1 MIRAQRHT
9 TGSVRFDRRRRT
21 WNYLWYEAGKRRSKL
36 IGTKQEYPNK
46 AAAWKAVESM
56 KPKMVTDAAQPNNA
70 PSVSNL
76 FERYKAEKMP
86 ERRNTKRTYIVW
98 FKHYVLP
105 KWGQC
110 AITDVQARPA
120 ELWLQSLKLAPRS
133 KAHVRGLLRT
143 LWDYA
148 MWSASIPVQR
158 NPMELVTVKGAT
170 KRLKKPRS
178 LTVDEFQKFIAH
190 LQEPFR
196 LMALLSVAFGLRISE
211 CLALRWSDID
221 WLNRTLSIER
231 RIVSQTVD
239 STKTDESQRKMA
251 VDSAMLETVKL
262 WKQSSQFSEPHDW
275 IFASPASAGRLPWSY
290 AQVWDYYAYA
300 SRDAGIG
307 HVSTH
312 VLRHTYRS
320 WLDAVGTPI
329 AVQQKMMRH
338 TDIRTTLNIYG
349 DVVTDEM
356 VQAGSK
362 IARLALN
369 GAQTERKAS

>member
-1 MIRAQRHT
+1 MKRARFN
-9 TGSVRFDRRRRT
+9 TGSVVFDKRIRKWRFLE
-21 WNYLWYEAGKRRSKL
+21 WVNSKRRSRV
-36 IGTKQEYPNK
+36 IGTKQEFPTK
-46 AAAWKAVESM
+46 AAARKAAQSL
-56 KPKMVTDAAQPNNA
+56 KPK
-70 PSVSNL
+70 PSVVQGPTVAAL
-76 FERYKAEKMP
+76 VEQYKAEKMP
-86 ERRNTKRTYIVW
+86 ERKNTKRTYIVW

-105 KWGQC
+105 KWGTC
-110 AITDVQARPA
+110 VITDVQARPV
-120 ELWLQSLKLAPRS
+120 ELWLHSLELAPRS

-143 LWDYA
+143 LWDFA
-148 MWSASIPVQR
+148 MWSGTIPVQR

-178 LTVDEFQKFIAH
+178 LTVGEFQAFVAH

-196 LMALLSVAFGLRISE
+196 LMALLCVSFGLRISE
-211 CLALRWSDID
+211 CLALKWSDID
-221 WLNRTLSIER
+221 WLNQTLSIER

-251 VDSAMLETVKL
+251 VDSSTLETLKV
-262 WKQSSQFSEPHDW
+262 WKQASQFSEPHDW
-275 IFASPASAGRLPWSY
+275 IFASAISLGRLPWSY

-356 VQAGSK
+356 AQAGSK

-369 GAQTERKAS
+369 GSPTDHKPS

>member
-1 MIRAQRHT
+1 MRAQRYKR
-9 TGSVRFDRRRRT
+9 GSVRFDKRRGT
-21 WNYLWYEAGKRRSKL
+21 WNYLWYESGKRRSKL
-36 IGTKQEYPNK
+36 IGSKQQYPTR
-46 AAAWKAVESM
+46 AAAWRAADSM
-56 KPKMVTDAAQPNNA
+56 KPTTDTAE
-70 PSVSNL
+70 PSSVPLVHNL

-105 KWGQC
+105 RWGAC
-110 AITDVQARPA
+110 AIDDVQARDV
-120 ELWLQSLKLAPRS
+120 ELWLQSLNLAPRS
-133 KAHVRGLLRT
+133 KAHLRGLLRT
-143 LWDYA
+143 LWDFA
-148 MWSASIPVQR
+148 MWSRDIPVQR
-158 NPMELVTVKGAT
+158 NPIELVTVKGAT

-178 LTVDEFQKFIAH
+178 LTVDEFQRFIAH

-196 LMALLSVAFGLRISE
+196 LMALLCVTFGLRISE
-211 CLALRWSDID
+211 CLALKWSDID
-221 WLNRTLSIER
+221 WLGRTLSIER

-239 STKTDESQRKMA
+239 STKTEESQRKMA
-251 VDSAMLETVKL
+251 VDSAVLETLRL
-262 WKQSSQFSEPHDW
+262 WKQFTQFPAPHDW
-275 IFASPASAGRLPWSY
+275 VFASPTSLGRLPWSY

-349 DVVTDEM
+349 DVITDEM
-356 VQAGSK
+356 AVAGSK

-369 GAQTERKAS
+369 GAQTERKPS

>member
-1 MIRAQRHT
+1 MRAQRYKR
-9 TGSVRFDRRRRT
+9 GSVRFDKRRGT
-21 WNYLWYEAGKRRSKL
+21 WNYLWYESGKRRSKL
-36 IGTKQEYPNK
+36 IGSKQQYPTR
-46 AAAWKAVESM
+46 AAAWRAADSM
-56 KPKMVTDAAQPNNA
+56 KPTTDTTE
-70 PSVSNL
+70 PSNVPLVHNL

-105 KWGQC
+105 RWGAC
-110 AITDVQARPA
+110 AITDVQARDV
-120 ELWLQSLKLAPRS
+120 ELWLQSLNLAPRS
-133 KAHVRGLLRT
+133 KAHLRGLLRT
-143 LWDYA
+143 LWDFA
-148 MWSASIPVQR
+148 MWSRDIPVQR
-158 NPMELVTVKGAT
+158 NPIELVTVKGAT

-178 LTVDEFQKFIAH
+178 LTVDEFQRFIAH

-196 LMALLSVAFGLRISE
+196 LMALLCVTFGLRISE
-211 CLALRWSDID
+211 CLALKWSDID
-221 WLNRTLSIER
+221 WLDRTLSIER

-239 STKTDESQRKMA
+239 STKTEESQRKMA
-251 VDSAMLETVKL
+251 VDSAVLETLRL
-262 WKQSSQFSEPHDW
+262 WKQFAQFPAPHDW
-275 IFASPASAGRLPWSY
+275 VFASPTSLGRLPWSY

-356 VQAGSK
+356 AVAGSK

-369 GAQTERKAS
+369 GAQTERKPS

>member
-1 MIRAQRHT
+1 M
-9 TGSVRFDRRRRT
+9 
-21 WNYLWYEAGKRRSKL
+21 
-36 IGTKQEYPNK
+36 IGTKQEYATK
-46 AAAWKAVESM
+46 AAAWRAVDSM
-56 KPKMVTDAAQPNNA
+56 QPKTDATVQPNNA
-70 PSVSNL
+70 PLVQNL
-76 FERYKAEKMP
+76 FERYKEEKMP

-105 KWGQC
+105 KWGAC
-110 AITDVQARPA
+110 AISDVQARPV
-120 ELWLQSLKLAPRS
+120 ELWLHSLKLAPRS
-133 KAHVRGLLRT
+133 RAHVRGLLRT

-148 MWSASIPVQR
+148 MWSGSIPVQR

-178 LTVDEFQKFIAH
+178 LTVEEFQKFSAH
-190 LQEPFR
+190 LQEPFC
-196 LMALLSVAFGLRISE
+196 LMALLCVAFGLRISE
-211 CLALRWSDID
+211 CLALKWSDID

-251 VDSAMLETVKL
+251 VDSAVLETLKL
-262 WKQSSQFSEPHDW
+262 WKQSAQFSEPHDW
-275 IFASPASAGRLPWSY
+275 FFASPSSLGRLPWSY
-290 AQVWDYYAYA
+290 AQVWDYYSYA

-338 TDIRTTLNIYG
+338 ADIRTTLNIYG

-356 VQAGSK
+356 AVAGSK

-369 GAQTERKAS
+369 GAQTGRKPS

>member
-1 MIRAQRHT
+1 LLRAQRHT
-9 TGSVRFDRRRRT
+9 RGSVRFDRRRRT
-21 WNYLWYEAGKRRSKL
+21 WNYLWYEGTKRRSKR
-36 IGTKQEYPNK
+36 IGTKQEYPTK
-46 AAAWKAVESM
+46 AAAWKALESM
-56 KPKMVTDAAQPNNA
+56 KPKTITETAQPNNA
-70 PSVSNL
+70 PLVNNL

-98 FKHYVLP
+98 FKHYVLI
-105 KWGQC
+105 KWGTY
-110 AITDVQARPA
+110 AITDVQARPV
-120 ELWLQSLKLAPRS
+120 ELWLQSLELAPRS
-133 KAHVRGLLRT
+133 RAHVRGLLRT
-143 LWDYA
+143 LWEYA
-148 MWSASIPVQR
+148 MWSGDIPVQR

-178 LTVDEFQKFIAH
+178 LTVDEFQKFVAH
-190 LQEPFR
+190 LENPFR
-196 LMALLSVAFGLRISE
+196 LMALLCVSFGLRISE
-211 CLALRWSDID
+211 CLALKWSDID
-221 WLNRTLSIER
+221 WLNQTLSIER
-231 RIVSQTVD
+231 RIVQQTVD

-251 VDSAMLETVKL
+251 VDSATLETLKL

-275 IFASPASAGRLPWSY
+275 IFASPASVGRLPWSY
-290 AQVWDYYAYA
+290 AQVWDYYSYA

-362 IARLALN
+362 VAKLALN